1 MTALDAANPVMKAFL
16 AGSLSGTCSTLLFQ
30 PLDLIKTRLQQQSE
44 PGRRLS
50 MLRLVGR
57 VVAQDSLA
65 GLWRGV
71 VPSLSKTVPGVGLYF
86 SSMHYMKTQL
96 YEGRPSH
103 LQSIMIGCSARTVA
117 GSVMIPFT
125 VIKTRFESQQY
136 NYRSVVAALRAILAA
151 EGLRGLTLGLVPTLA
166 RDVPFSGLYLMFY
179 EHLKNITPREM
190 KEQQPSTVH
199 FMSGM
204 TAGVLASLVTQPADV
219 IKTQLQLNNN
229 ARGDRGVLAS
239 ATNILQTQGLRG
251 FTTGFGRTDICM
263 STTEKNMRTFL
274 VPRAVRRTL
283 MAALA
288 WTVYEKMIQS
298 IGLK

>member
-50 MLRLVGR
+50 MLRLMGR

-103 LQSIMIGCSARTVA
+103 LQCKDTS
-117 GSVMIPFT
+117 
-125 VIKTRFESQQY
+125 
-136 NYRSVVAALRAILAA
+136 
-151 EGLRGLTLGLVPTLA
+151 
-166 RDVPFSGLYLMFY
+166 
-179 EHLKNITPREM
+179 
-190 KEQQPSTVH
+190 
-199 FMSGM
+199 
-204 TAGVLASLVTQPADV
+204 
-219 IKTQLQLNNN
+219 
-229 ARGDRGVLAS
+229 
-239 ATNILQTQGLRG
+239 
-251 FTTGFGRTDICM
+251 
-263 STTEKNMRTFL
+263 
-274 VPRAVRRTL
+274 
-283 MAALA
+283 
-288 WTVYEKMIQS
+288 
-298 IGLK
+298 

>member
-1 MTALDAANPVMKAFL
+1 MTALDTANPVMKAFL

-50 MLRLVGR
+50 MLRMMGR

-96 YEGRPSH
+96 YQGRPSH
-103 LQSIMIGCSARTVA
+103 LQSIMIGCTARTVA
-117 GSVMIPFT
+117 GSIMIPFT

-136 NYRSVVAALRAILAA
+136 NYRSVLAALRAILAA
-151 EGLRGLTLGLVPTLA
+151 EGVRGLTLGLVPTLA

-190 KEQQPSTVH
+190 KEQQPSAVH

-219 IKTQLQLNNN
+219 IKTQLQLNNTT
-229 ARGDRGVLAS
+229 REGRGVVNTA
-239 ATNILQTQGLRG
+239 ANILQTEGMKG
-251 FTTGFGRTDICM
+251 FTTGF
-263 STTEKNMRTFL
+263 

-288 WTVYEKMIQS
+288 WTVYEKMIRS

>member
-50 MLRLVGR
+50 MLRMMGR

-96 YEGRPSH
+96 YQGRPSH
-103 LQSIMIGCSARTVA
+103 LQSIMIGCTARTVA
-117 GSVMIPFT
+117 GSIMIPFT

-136 NYRSVVAALRAILAA
+136 NYRSVLAALRAILAA
-151 EGLRGLTLGLVPTLA
+151 EGVRGLTLGLVPTLA

-179 EHLKNITPREM
+179 EHLKTITPREM
-190 KEQQPSTVH
+190 KEQQPSAVH

-219 IKTQLQLNNN
+219 IKTQLQLNNTT
-229 ARGDRGVLAS
+229 REGRGVLNTA
-239 ATNILQTQGLRG
+239 ANILQTQGMTG
-251 FTTGFGRTDICM
+251 FTTGF
-263 STTEKNMRTFL
+263 

-288 WTVYEKMIQS
+288 WTVYEKMIRS

>member
-1 MTALDAANPVMKAFL
+1 MSALDVAANPVMKAFL

-30 PLDLIKTRLQQQSE
+30 PLDLIKTRLQQETE

-50 MLRLVGR
+50 LMRMTGR
-57 VVAQDSLA
+57 VVAQESLA

-71 VPSLSKTVPGVGLYF
+71 VPSLTKTVPGVGLYF
-86 SSMHYMKTQL
+86 SSMHYMKTTI
-96 YEGRPSH
+96 YEGRPTH
-103 LQSIMIGCSARTVA
+103 LQSILIGCTARTVA

-125 VIKTRFESQQY
+125 VIKTRFESKHY
-136 NYRSVVAALRAILAA
+136 NYRSVVEALRAILAA
-151 EGLRGLTLGLVPTLA
+151 EGVRGLTLGLGPTLA

-179 EHLKNITPREM
+179 EHLKTITPREM
-190 KEQQPSTVH
+190 KEQQPSRVH

-204 TAGVLASLVTQPADV
+204 LAGVLASLVTQPADV
-219 IKTQLQLNNN
+219 IKTQMQLKTNTR
-229 ARGDRGVLAS
+229 AGGRGGVIKTA
-239 ATNILQTQGLRG
+239 ANILHTQGLAG
-251 FTTGFGRTDICM
+251 FTTGF
-263 STTEKNMRTFL
+263 

-288 WTVYEKMIQS
+288 WTVYEKMIKT

>member
-251 FTTGFGRTDICM
+251 FTTGFGRTDICIP
-263 STTEKNMRTFL
+263 TTDKNMRTFL

>member
-50 MLRLVGR
+50 MLRMMGR
-57 VVAQDSLA
+57 VVAQDNLA

-86 SSMHYMKTQL
+86 SSMHHMKTQL
-96 YEGRPSH
+96 YQGRPSH
-103 LQSIMIGCSARTVA
+103 LQSIMIGCTARTVA

-125 VIKTRFESQQY
+125 VIKTRFESRQF
-136 NYRSVVAALRAILAA
+136 NYTSVAAALRAILAT
-151 EGLRGLTLGLVPTLA
+151 EGVRGLTLGLVPTLA

-179 EHLKNITPREM
+179 EHLKTITPREM
-190 KEQQPSTVH
+190 KEQQPSAVH
-199 FMSGM
+199 FLSGM

-229 ARGDRGVLAS
+229 TARGPRGVLAT
-239 ATNILQTQGLRG
+239 ANNILQTQGVTG
-251 FTTGFGRTDICM
+251 FTTGFGRENIII
-263 STTEKNMRTFL
+263 STTGKQANIL